1 MYTVIKELE
10 ISASHYLNLPYESKC
25 ANLHGHN
32 WKVKIYCKARELS
45 DYGMV
50 EDFTHIKKCVM
61 DVFDHQS
68 INQVVPFNPTAENIS
83 VVIWQ
88 KLRPLIPTSLDL
100 EITLYETPRNFVTFK
115 GA

>member
-68 INQVVPFNPTAENIS
+68 INQVVPLIQQLKILQNIF
-83 VVIWQ
+83 VILFQ
-88 KLRPLIPTSLDL
+88 R
-100 EITLYETPRNFVTFK
+100 VTE
-115 GA
+115 

>member
-50 EDFTHIKKCVM
+50 EDFTHIKKWVM

-68 INQVVPFNPTAENIS
+68 INQVVPFNPTAENIAKY
-83 VVIWQ
+83 ICDI
-88 KLRPLIPTSLDL
+88 IPTCYRVEVQESEGNLV
-100 EITLYETPRNFVTFK
+100 IYEQEDI
-115 GA
+115 

>member
-50 EDFTHIKKCVM
+50 EDFTHIK
-61 DVFDHQS
+61 
-68 INQVVPFNPTAENIS
+68 
-83 VVIWQ
+83 
-88 KLRPLIPTSLDL
+88 
-100 EITLYETPRNFVTFK
+100 
-115 GA
+115 